1 MKRVL
6 LQISLVT
13 AVVSFTGY
21 NNTLYSAFL
30 ESDKI
35 ELLDDDNSNYQST
48 VFENELSYECDFL
61 PKISSNHFLTTRH
74 AETCYNVLLKSL
86 INHNAQTVL
95 SYKQTLAFSVF
106 ILKLTSLPVNEKDIH

>member
-21 NNTLYSAFL
+21 NNTLYAAFL

-35 ELLDDDNSNYQST
+35 ELLDDNNSKYQST
-48 VFENELSYECDFL
+48 VFENEFSYECDFF
-61 PKISSNHFLTTRH
+61 PAIPRNDFLSTCH
-74 AETCYNVLLKSL
+74 AEACYNVLLKSL
-86 INHNAQTVL
+86 FIHNTQTVL

-106 ILKLTSLPVNEKDIH
+106 ILKLTSLPIGENDIH